1 MGLQS
6 NPHADLKM
14 AGASMAMPVPERE
27 PGRRFAE
34 DESAAL
40 AQYARQV
47 SFPTGTCIFKAGSP
61 GDCCYFIDEGRVRL
75 ELNRNELDSED
86 VLGFLDAGSVLG
98 EIAILDGQPRSASAY
113 AHTDVQA
120 RRVSKEDV
128 ERLGET
134 NPRALA
140 SLYLSL
146 GRNAAGKLRATNERL
161 VDAIFPSH
169 DPEVEDLVARAAA
182 AQTKIQGWSEEQIDA
197 VLLTVAQSFAVKAR
211 ELAEDTV
218 RVTRIGNVPDKV
230 SKNVIASMGVYRS
243 LAGQPASG
251 VLSTDEERK
260 VSEIACAAG
269 VVVGIIPATNPGA
282 TAIFKAL
289 IAIKSRNAL
298 ILSFPRGIRE
308 VGPAIGTVIQD
319 ALVRAGAP
327 GDLLQWI
334 KHGHSRKKTEI
345 LMSHPKV
352 SLVLATG
359 GASMVRAA
367 YGSGT
372 PTIGVGPGN
381 APTLICAD
389 ADLDYAAQSVVM
401 SKSFDNGLVCGS
413 ENNLIVLAS
422 IRESF
427 VAALIK
433 AGAAVLTPG
442 ETAEFDA
449 VVIDPE
455 TQHFRPEIT
464 GQGAGSLAEY
474 LGIKRD
480 YPIELIVVPADAATG
495 PKAYGGEKMAPL
507 LSLFTVAD
515 VEEGLAL
522 SLDLLQRE
530 GMGHTAV
537 IHTKDPGMIDRFA
550 AAMPVSR
557 ILANSPAS
565 HGVIGFTTGLMPS
578 LTLGCGTFGGN
589 STTDNVSYR
598 NLLNIKR
605 LAHYLA

>member
-1 MGLQS
+1 
-6 NPHADLKM
+6 
-14 AGASMAMPVPERE
+14 MAMPVPERE
-27 PGRRFAE
+27 PGLFAE

-40 AQYARQV
+40 ARYAREI

-61 GDCCYFIDEGRVRL
+61 GDCCYFIDDGRVRI

-86 VLGFLDAGSVLG
+86 VLGYLDPGSVLG

-120 RRVSKEDV
+120 RRVSKEDL

-146 GRNAAGKLRATNERL
+146 GRSAGMKLRTANERL
-161 VDAIFPSH
+161 GDAIFPTR
-169 DPEVEDLVARAAA
+169 DPEVEELVARAAV
-182 AQTKIQGWSEEQIDA
+182 AQKEIQGWSEERIDA
-197 VLLTVAQSFAVKAR
+197 VLLAMAQSFAIRAR

-218 RVTRIGNVPDKV
+218 RVTRLGNVQDKV
-230 SKNVIASMGVYRS
+230 CKNLIASMGVYRS
-243 LAGQPASG
+243 LVGQPASG

-269 VVVGIIPATNPGA
+269 IVVGLIPATNPGA

-289 IAIKSRNAL
+289 IAIKARNAL

-308 VGPAIGTVIQD
+308 VGPQIGTVIQD
-319 ALVRAGAP
+319 ALLRAGAP

-389 ADLDYAAQSVVM
+389 ADLDYAAQSVIM

-413 ENNLIVLAS
+413 ENNLVVLAS
-422 IRESF
+422 IREAF
-427 VAALIK
+427 IEALVK
-433 AGAAVLTPG
+433 AGAAVLTPE
-442 ETAEFDA
+442 ETVAFDS
-449 VVIDPE
+449 VVINPE
-455 TQHFRPEIT
+455 TQHFRVEIT
-464 GQGAGSLAEY
+464 GQGAGALAEY

-480 YPIELIVVPADAATG
+480 YPIQLIVVPCDPKTG

-515 VEEGLAL
+515 VEEGLEL

-537 IHTKDPGMIDRFA
+537 IHTKDSEMINRFA
-550 AAMPVSR
+550 AAMPASR
-557 ILANSPAS
+557 ILANTPAS

-605 LAHYLA
+605 LAHYLD